1 MLNSICGCF
10 SSKIDIIKSEKEKDK
25 DKDKDNEI
33 YILKQQLEDKTK
45 ELEQIENELY
55 STNIST
61 RATISKLRK
70 QVSTLSVTS

>member
-10 SSKIDIIKSEKEKDK
+10 SSKIDIIKSEKEK

>member
-10 SSKIDIIKSEKEKDK
+10 SSKIDIIEREKEKNR
-25 DKDKDNEI
+25 DKDNEI

-70 QVSTLSVTS
+70 QVSTLSVSS